1 MPRTLVAGLAGVAIA
16 ALAIGAAAASTRPGP
31 SGALIAPPG
40 PAAAPGVAAAAP
52 IRRVASRV
60 ATAPSTRPAS
70 STDATTPIPFD
81 PANFVPGA
89 AIDNVYFP
97 LPVGRKLV
105 YRGTKDGQTQRDV
118 VKVTSRTRMIDGVLA
133 TAVSDIARH
142 GRKVLEQTTDYY
154 AQDTLGNVWYLG
166 EDTVSFERHG
176 KRDTS
181 GSWMA
186 GVNGAIP
193 GLIMEADPRIPDAY
207 RQEFLAG
214 EAEDTAWVVRRGGS
228 VTVPFGTIHHKL
240 STLEATRIEPGAYDL
255 KVYGPNLG
263 IVVERALS
271 GPPEVARLVSVSG
284 P

>member
-1 MPRTLVAGLAGVAIA
+1 MPRALVAGLAGIAIA
-16 ALAIGAAAASTRPGP
+16 AIVIGAASASNRVAPSGGAIGASTRAAPSGGFASASTRAAQ
-31 SGALIAPPG
+31 SS
-40 PAAAPGVAAAAP
+40 PAAV
-52 IRRVASRV
+52 
-60 ATAPSTRPAS
+60 
-70 STDATTPIPFD
+70 PFD

-89 AIDNVYFP
+89 PIDNLYFP
-97 LPVGRKLV
+97 LPVGRTLV

-118 VKVTSRTRMIDGVLA
+118 VKVTARTRMIDGVLT
-133 TAVSDIARH
+133 TAVSDIAKH
-142 GRKVLEQTTDYY
+142 HQTVLERTTDYY
-154 AQDTLGNVWYLG
+154 AQDKLGNVWYLG
-166 EDTVSFERHG
+166 EHTVSFGRHG

-207 RQEFLAG
+207 RQEFLVG

-228 VTVPFGTIHHKL
+228 VKVPFGKIHHKL

-255 KVYGPNLG
+255 KVYGPGLG
-263 IVVERALS
+263 IVLERALS
-271 GPPEVARLVSVSG
+271 GPAEVAKLVRVTG

>member
-1 MPRTLVAGLAGVAIA
+1 MPRMLVAGLAGVAIA
-16 ALAIGAAAASTRPGP
+16 AIAIGATPATNRVAPASATVSAGSGATQATSRIVSSRAASAASTHASPA
-31 SGALIAPPG
+31 S
-40 PAAAPGVAAAAP
+40 PAA
-52 IRRVASRV
+52 
-60 ATAPSTRPAS
+60 
-70 STDATTPIPFD
+70 IPFD

-118 VKVTSRTRMIDGVLA
+118 VKVTSKTRMIDGVLA

-142 GRKVLEQTTDYY
+142 HGRVLEQTTDYY

-186 GVNGAIP
+186 GVNGAVP

-228 VTVPFGTIHHKL
+228 VTVPFGTFHHKL
-240 STLEATRIEPGAYDL
+240 ATLEATRIEPGAYDL
-255 KVYGPNLG
+255 KVYAPNLG

-271 GPPEVARLVSVSG
+271 GPPEVAKLVSVSG